1 MTRDTTN
8 HIEDLIQVIGVTVIM
23 INLTAITTGTSMMTE
38 ATNLTKKNLVEGD
51 QFQGITTRKTGLN
64 PNPKTNIEL
73 MTIRL
78 KAIQ

>member
-1 MTRDTTN
+1 
-8 HIEDLIQVIGVTVIM
+8 
-23 INLTAITTGTSMMTE
+23 MMTE

-64 PNPKTNIEL
+64 PNPNPKTNIEL